1 MIKHFLILILIT
13 SHFLFPQ
20 DLDSL
25 STINDSTKYNI
36 KPDSSVVANDTSKV
50 ALNDSLSVPET
61 IIPIQ
66 MQPLTETS
74 YIISRKDFLFND
86 YRYTGDFLKL
96 FPLTFTQDLGF
107 VGYPNQSFIYGIG
120 DGGVSYMIDGV
131 LWNDRYSNSLD
142 LNLVQSEDIDSI
154 EIVPLTRGFLYGPF
168 NNAVTVNFITRD
180 FVSQPPYSRIKYYE
194 GPDGEAM
201 IDGKFNAQ
209 VMKRLNLSFE
219 VTNRGK
225 DSTYT
230 NTEFSLWQA
239 NAKLKYFLSNDLNF
253 AVDYRFNHLKR
264 GLNGGVNIDSAAQIS
279 SDVNSILYDP
289 LQAPVLLPFK
299 KQDLVQ
305 NSVVLKTLAKP
316 FEDSKL
322 YLSIYYNY
330 GLDKWSNSWD
340 SFYFKIDYKIKSYGA
355 NINYS
360 QKLDIFTIRFLGGY
374 EKVDNEINWVYDNY
388 INKYFYDRLSLGGII
403 TASYLD
409 NIIQPSIYYKHS
421 HLGNENINIEA
432 MGADVLF
439 SLTEHQKLY
448 VGYSS
453 QQNTYDQDRIPSFE
467 VGARFKGSQI
477 FWDLKYFSTKYYYET
492 SEEYGFRFKS
502 QYRKGL
508 GLILTFKYWLFLL
521 ETNTSYYFKVE
532 NQYNPD
538 LSEHPYNFPEWQF
551 VGGLYVNNK
560 FFYDNL
566 SLKVGFKFHYTGKIY
581 LTTGSSSSEGFFQ
594 RSFDPSNKLDFNLI
608 GEIKERAI
616 VYFIW
621 ENLFNNQYYITP
633 YYPMPERNIRFGIAW
648 ELFN

>member
-25 STINDSTKYNI
+25 SNIDDSTKINI
-36 KPDSSVVANDTSKV
+36 KSDSLIVSNDTSKV
-50 ALNDSLSVPET
+50 ALKDSLSAPET

-66 MQPLTETS
+66 TQPLTETS
-74 YIISRKDFLFND
+74 FIISRKDFLFND
-86 YRYTGDFLKL
+86 YRYTGDLLKL

-120 DGGVSYMIDGV
+120 DGGISYMIDGV

-142 LNLVQSEDIDSI
+142 LNLIQSEDIDSI

-230 NTEFSLWQA
+230 NTEFSIWQV

-289 LQAPVLLPFK
+289 LQAPVNNTIRK
-299 KQDLVQ
+299 EEVIQ
-305 NSVVLKTLAKP
+305 NNFRLKILEKPNDNGLFSVKFHFRDNQISSKNNYSFSYSKIINKNYGINLNYIQKIGIFSGQVISSFDKNNINITYNSNSYGPEKIDFDYLSVAGIISADFLDGKLKPSVYYKYFRQNYSQYGNDFVDAKTGFGFDAMYYPLSNLYIFLGYSIYSQFDTDSCKTFECGISYDNQNLETDFRFFRKSNLIHYSVVLPIWTGIDIGFPNSSFDGIAAKLSYK
-316 FEDSKL
+316 FWKL
-322 YLSIYYNY
+322 
-330 GLDKWSNSWD
+330 
-340 SFYFKIDYKIKSYGA
+340 F
-355 NINYS
+355 
-360 QKLDIFTIRFLGGY
+360 
-374 EKVDNEINWVYDNY
+374 V
-388 INKYFYDRLSLGGII
+388 
-403 TASYLD
+403 
-409 NIIQPSIYYKHS
+409 
-421 HLGNENINIEA
+421 
-432 MGADVLF
+432 
-439 SLTEHQKLY
+439 
-448 VGYSS
+448 
-453 QQNTYDQDRIPSFE
+453 
-467 VGARFKGSQI
+467 
-477 FWDLKYFSTKYYYET
+477 ET
-492 SEEYGFRFKS
+492 SVSHYFETDEFFR
-502 QYRKGL
+502 L
-508 GLILTFKYWLFLL
+508 
-521 ETNTSYYFKVE
+521 
-532 NQYNPD
+532 
-538 LSEHPYNFPEWQF
+538 PEVQF
-551 VGGLYVNNK
+551 AVGIYLRD
-560 FFYDNL
+560 FFFNDNL
-566 SLKVGFKFHYTGKIY
+566 NLKTGFKFHYTGKSEIY
-581 LTTGSSSSEGFFQ
+581 PLTI
-594 RSFDPSNKLDFNLI
+594 DPSNKLDFNLI